1 MRSLSDPDGIKDK
14 NEHDFK
20 ACRKTGLKGLRSR
33 KHDLCLCLNLLF
45 IAGIQVDA
53 DADHGRH
60 EGIVLFRVYEHAMQA
75 VIIEDAVVD
84 TFCGSALIID
94 LLISLCA
101 TGTSV

>member
-1 MRSLSDPDGIKDK
+1 M
-14 NEHDFK
+14 
-20 ACRKTGLKGLRSR
+20 
-33 KHDLCLCLNLLF
+33 LF

-60 EGIVLFRVYEHAMQA
+60 EGVVLLRVYGRAVQA

-94 LLISLCA
+94 LLISICA